1 MNKTEMTRIGKKQ
14 KENLGMHPRV
24 AVAQVKL
31 RANTVHLRAQ
41 THN

>member
-1 MNKTEMTRIGKKQ
+1 MTRIGKKQ
-14 KENLGMHPRV
+14 KESLGMHPRV